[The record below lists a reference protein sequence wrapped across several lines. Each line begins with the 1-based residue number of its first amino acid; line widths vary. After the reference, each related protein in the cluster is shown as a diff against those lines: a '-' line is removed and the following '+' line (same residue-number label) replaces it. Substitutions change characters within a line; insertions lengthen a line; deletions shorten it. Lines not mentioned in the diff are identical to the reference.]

1 MAFQTLADIRTQ
13 ILAESDLEAEE
24 FVQPAELLGYIHSA
38 ISVCEAHIIKL
49 ELRDKYFLKR
59 TKLSIVQGEED
70 ITLPTDIYA
79 NKIFKLVY
87 KNGNEIYPI
96 EPIDS
101 EKMYEEIAISE
112 IDGALRKY
120 RYLVRH
126 DVPGTE
132 VIQLVP
138 AARDNLTDVIHAW
151 HYRDAN
157 RPEEDTDLIDLPEI
171 CYDFILK
178 YCKAKVRDK
187 EKDGQALQ
195 AAMVEQKEAEKL
207 MIETLSQQI
216 VDSSLTKVDMDL
228 SWYGEHS

>member
-1 MAFQTLADIRTQ
+1 MAFKTLADIKTQ
-13 ILAESDLEAEE
+13 IEAESDLEAEE
-24 FVQPAELLGYIHSA
+24 FIQPDELIGYIHGA
-38 ISVCEAHIIKL
+38 ISICEAQIIKL

-70 ITLPTDIYA
+70 IELPSDIYA
-79 NKIFKLVY
+79 NKLFKLVY
-87 KNGNEIYPI
+87 KNNNEIYPI

-101 EKMYEEIAISE
+101 EKMYEEIAVSE

-120 RYLVRH
+120 RYLIRH
-126 DVPGTE
+126 DTPGEE
-132 VIQLVP
+132 VLQLVP
-138 AARDNLTDVIHAW
+138 AARDSLSEVIHAW

-157 RPEEDTDLIDLPEI
+157 RPTDDTDIIDLPEI

-178 YCKAKVRDK
+178 YVSAKVCKK
-187 EKDGQALQ
+187 EKD
-195 AAMVEQKEAEKL
+195 AATWQGANAEAEKAERL
-207 MIETLSQQI
+207 MVETLSQQI